1 MSIDETSSESA
12 PGSGEPD
19 IIETVGEGKEV
30 AVDGAVETALEE
42 AADTAFRSDPFFEL
56 GLAPTIVDDIAAQG
70 LTNPTPIQRDAIP
83 AILEGRDLI
92 GLAQTGTGKTAA
104 YLLPLLHVLL
114 EKRKA
119 KLPRHTSILVLVP
132 TRELAYQV
140 SDSIKAFSTSLKVRY
155 LTICGGE
162 RYDFQIRAL
171 KKGVDIIVATPGRF
185 EDLQAKGLIDLG
197 QIEHFV
203 LDEGDQMIDLGFLPP
218 IRRIFEALPTEAQTV
233 FFSATMPAEMKTL
246 AETFLSDPVTIRA
259 AHAGETVDTI
269 SQRAILVRNAD
280 KRDVLFQQLGQIG
293 DEQALVFVRTRVRAD
308 ELSQWLTE
316 NGIDADALHGDMR
329 QFIRQKVLRKFKNG
343 SLRVLVATDVAARG
357 IDVSG
362 LGMVV
367 NFDLPEMVE
376 SYVHRIGRTGRAGQA
391 GTALSICS
399 VADQEKLS
407 AILGHVGQRLDIYD
421 SDGNAITEFR
431 PERAPKKGRGRGRPP
446 RHSRDG
452 GKRLGAPQGGSHG
465 KASGKPPGKPPG
477 KPSGRPSGKPSGKFT
492 GKPAGKPPRK
502 SSDDNL
508 AADGAGK
515 TAGKWPAGKWPAS
528 KSQPGK
534 PLSGKAFSG
543 KAFSGKAKSKPF
555 GKPNGKPTGKPSG
568 DKHAAQHQKKPGG
581 KPGGKPWH
589 QPGGDANARP
599 DGKAAKDQQSKG
611 GSGKSQSSGVLSLP
625 GGGKPAKPQG
635 GRGKPRGAKAGFSG
649 PRREGQRRTDGGM
662 RPLSRRRSSR

>member
-1 MSIDETSSESA
+1 MSINETPSA
-12 PGSGEPD
+12 PALDSTDTPE
-19 IIETVGEGKEV
+19 
-30 AVDGAVETALEE
+30 DGA
-42 AADTAFRSDPFFEL
+42 AADTPFKPDPFFEL
-56 GLAPTIVDDIAAQG
+56 GLAATIVDDIAALG
-70 LTNPTPIQRDAIP
+70 LTDPTPIQKDAIP

-114 EKRKA
+114 DKRKA

-140 SDSIKAFSTSLKVRY
+140 SDSIKSFSASLKVRY

-171 KKGVDIIVATPGRF
+171 KNGVDIIVATPGRF
-185 EDLQAKGLIDLG
+185 EDLQAKGKIDLG

-218 IRRIFEALPTEAQTV
+218 IRRIFEALPKTAQTV
-233 FFSATMPAEMKTL
+233 FFSATMPDEMKTL

-259 AHAGETVDTI
+259 ARAGETVDAI

-280 KRDVLFQQLGQIG
+280 KRDILFTELGQMK
-293 DEQALVFVRTRVRAD
+293 DDQALVFVRTRLRAD
-308 ELSQWLTE
+308 ELAQWLTDQ
-316 NGIDADALHGDMR
+316 GIDADALHGDMR
-329 QFIRQKVLRKFKNG
+329 QYIRQKVLRKFKSG

-357 IDVSG
+357 IDVTG

-407 AILGHVGQRLDIYD
+407 AVLAHVGQRLDILD
-421 SDGNAITEFR
+421 SDGNLVTEFK

-452 GKRLGAPQGGSHG
+452 GKRPGGSQGKPSG
-465 KASGKPPGKPPG
+465 KAGG
-477 KPSGRPSGKPSGKFT
+477 KPSGRSSGKPSSRPPGKFK
-492 GKPAGKPPRK
+492 GKSDGKPPRK
-502 SSDDNL
+502 SSEGHPSGD
-508 AADGAGK
+508 AAG
-515 TAGKWPAGKWPAS
+515 TSTGKWPAS
-528 KSQPGK
+528 KAQPAKPFSAKPGGK
-534 PLSGKAFSG
+534 PFSG
-543 KAFSGKAKSKPF
+543 KSGGKSGGKSDGKSFSGKPKSKPF
-555 GKPNGKPTGKPSG
+555 GKAAATSADKSAGTSVGKPDSKQAANAANSRPAGKGGKADRPGRKSDNSSKMADNTGVLTLPGGS
-568 DKHAAQHQKKPGG
+568 KPGG
-581 KPGGKPWH
+581 AKAGK
-589 QPGGDANARP
+589 
-599 DGKAAKDQQSKG
+599 
-611 GSGKSQSSGVLSLP
+611 
-625 GGGKPAKPQG
+625 
-635 GRGKPRGAKAGFSG
+635 GKPRGARPGSPG
-649 PRREGQRRTDGGM
+649 PRRDGQRRTDGGM
-662 RPLSRRRSSR
+662 RPLRRRRSG

>member
-1 MSIDETSSESA
+1 MSIDETPSA
-12 PGSGEPD
+12 PSEPLSD
-19 IIETVGEGKEV
+19 TT
-30 AVDGAVETALEE
+30 ASAQPDDSVETA
-42 AADTAFRSDPFFEL
+42 FRTDPFFEL
-56 GLAPTIVDDIAAQG
+56 GLAPTIVDDIARQG

-114 EKRKA
+114 DRRKA
-119 KLPRHTSILVLVP
+119 KLPNHTSILVLVP

-140 SDSIKAFSTSLKVRY
+140 SDSIKSFSSSLKVRY

-185 EDLQAKGLIDLG
+185 EDLQAKGKINLG

-218 IRRIFEALPTEAQTV
+218 IKRIFEALPKTAQTV
-233 FFSATMPAEMKTL
+233 FFSATMPVEMKTL

-259 AHAGETVDTI
+259 AHAGETVDAI

-280 KRDVLFQQLGQIG
+280 KRDILFQELSQIA
-293 DEQALVFVRTRVRAD
+293 DEQALVFVRTRLRAD
-308 ELSQWLTE
+308 ELSEWLTE
-316 NGIDADALHGDMR
+316 KGIDADALHGDMR

-362 LGMVV
+362 LGLVV

-407 AILGHVGQRLDIYD
+407 AILGHVGQRLEIID
-421 SDGNAITEFR
+421 SDGSVVTEFR

-452 GKRLGAPQGGSHG
+452 GKRPGGSQ
-465 KASGKPPGKPPG
+465 G
-477 KPSGRPSGKPSGKFT
+477 KPSGKFKGKPTGKPTGKPSGKPAGKPSGKPSGKFAEKPAGKFA
-492 GKPAGKPPRK
+492 GKPAGEQAGEAASKP
-502 SSDDNL
+502 
-508 AADGAGK
+508 G
-515 TAGKWPAGKWPAS
+515 GKWPAS
-528 KSQPGK
+528 KS
-534 PLSGKAFSG
+534 
-543 KAFSGKAKSKPF
+543 KSRPKPF
-555 GKPNGKPTGKPSG
+555 GKSSGRSSEKSPGGPADNQHAKPHETSSG
-568 DKHAAQHQKKPGG
+568 RPGG
-581 KPGGKPWH
+581 KSRH
-589 QPGGDANARP
+589 EARRDANPRH
-599 DGKAAKDQQSKG
+599 DGKSPKDQHAKG
-611 GSGKSQSSGVLSLP
+611 GQGNGGQGNGGQGNGGQGNGGQGRGGQTKDGHGKGGHTGVLKLP
-625 GGGKPAKPQG
+625 GGGKQAKPQG
-635 GRGKPRGAKAGFSG
+635 GRGKPRGARPGTSGSSG
-649 PRREGQRRTDGGM
+649 PGRNGQRRADGGM

>member
-1 MSIDETSSESA
+1 MSIDETPSA
-12 PGSGEPD
+12 PSEPLSD
-19 IIETVGEGKEV
+19 TTTSAQPDDSIE
-30 AVDGAVETALEE
+30 
-42 AADTAFRSDPFFEL
+42 TAFRTDPFFEL
-56 GLAPTIVDDIAAQG
+56 GLAPTIVDDIARQG

-114 EKRKA
+114 DRRKA
-119 KLPRHTSILVLVP
+119 KLPNHTSILVLVP

-140 SDSIKAFSTSLKVRY
+140 SDSIKSCSTSLKVRY

-185 EDLQAKGLIDLG
+185 EDLQAKGKIDLG

-218 IRRIFEALPTEAQTV
+218 IKRIFEALPKTAQTV
-233 FFSATMPAEMKTL
+233 FFSATMPVEMKTL

-259 AHAGETVDTI
+259 AHAGETVDAI

-280 KRDVLFQQLGQIG
+280 KRDILFQELSQIA
-293 DEQALVFVRTRVRAD
+293 DEQALVFVRTRLRAD
-308 ELSQWLTE
+308 ELSEWLTE
-316 NGIDADALHGDMR
+316 KGIDADALHGDMR

-362 LGMVV
+362 LGLVV

-407 AILGHVGQRLDIYD
+407 AILGHVGQRLEITD
-421 SDGNAITEFR
+421 SDGSVVTEFR

-452 GKRLGAPQGGSHG
+452 GKRPGGSQ
-465 KASGKPPGKPPG
+465 
-477 KPSGRPSGKPSGKFT
+477 GKPSGKFKGKPTGKPT
-492 GKPAGKPPRK
+492 GKPAGKFAEKP
-502 SSDDNL
+502 
-508 AADGAGK
+508 AGK
-515 TAGKWPAGKWPAS
+515 FAGKPAGDQAGEAASKPGGKWPAS
-528 KSQPGK
+528 KS
-534 PLSGKAFSG
+534 
-543 KAFSGKAKSKPF
+543 KSRPKPF
-555 GKPNGKPTGKPSG
+555 GKSSGRSSEKSSGGPADNQHAKPHETSS
-568 DKHAAQHQKKPGG
+568 G
-581 KPGGKPWH
+581 KPGGKSRH
-589 QPGGDANARP
+589 EARRDANPRH
-599 DGKAAKDQQSKG
+599 DGKSPKDQHAKG
-611 GSGKSQSSGVLSLP
+611 GQGNGGQGNGGQGRGGQTKDGHGKGGHTGVLKLP
-625 GGGKPAKPQG
+625 GGGKQAKPQG
-635 GRGKPRGAKAGFSG
+635 GRGKPRGARPGTSGSSG
-649 PRREGQRRTDGGM
+649 PGRNGQRRADGGM

>member
-1 MSIDETSSESA
+1 MSIDETPSA
-12 PGSGEPD
+12 PSSD
-19 IIETVGEGKEV
+19 I
-30 AVDGAVETALEE
+30 TAP
-42 AADTAFRSDPFFEL
+42 AQTDDSVDTAFRTDPFFEL

-70 LTNPTPIQRDAIP
+70 LTDPTPIQRDAIP
-83 AILEGRDLI
+83 SILEGRDLI

-114 EKRKA
+114 DKRKA
-119 KLPRHTSILVLVP
+119 KLPHHTSILVLVP

-185 EDLQAKGLIDLG
+185 EDLQAKGKIDLG

-259 AHAGETVDTI
+259 AHAGQTVDAI

-280 KRDVLFQQLGQIG
+280 KRDILFQELGQIG
-293 DEQALVFVRTRVRAD
+293 NEQALVFVRTRLRAD
-308 ELSQWLTE
+308 ELSEWLTE
-316 NGIDADALHGDMR
+316 KGIDADALHGDMR

-362 LGMVV
+362 LGLVV

-407 AILGHVGQRLDIYD
+407 AILGHVGQRLEIYD
-421 SDGNAITEFR
+421 SDGNAVTEFR

-452 GKRLGAPQGGSHG
+452 GNRPGGSQG
-465 KASGKPPGKPPG
+465 KPAGKPAGKFKGKPAGKFSGKPAGK
-477 KPSGRPSGKPSGKFT
+477 S
-492 GKPAGKPPRK
+492 AGKPPRK
-502 SSDDNL
+502 SSDGHQSGD
-508 AADGAGK
+508 AAGK
-515 TAGKWPAGKWPAS
+515 PAGKWPAS
-528 KSQPGK
+528 KAHPGK
-534 PLSGKAFSG
+534 PFSG
-543 KAFSGKAKSKPF
+543 KPKSKPF
-555 GKPNGKPTGKPSG
+555 GKSSDKSAGKSSG
-568 DKHAAQHQKKPGG
+568 RPADKQHAKHHETPAG
-581 KPGGKPWH
+581 KPGGKPRH
-589 QPGGDANARP
+589 QARDDANTRP
-599 DGKAAKDQQSKG
+599 DRKGPKDQQSKG
-611 GSGKSQSSGVLSLP
+611 RHANDGHGKGGAGKDSQSKTPGTGVLSLP
-625 GGGKPAKPQG
+625 GGGKHAKPQG
-635 GRGKPRGAKAGFSG
+635 GRGKPRGARPGSSG